1 MEDSDV
7 YEITLNLDVYLKIH
21 NENVLKKKEQDKDT
35 EYVLLRDISY
45 GMIIP
50 EI

>member
-21 NENVLKKKEQDKDT
+21 NENILKKTEQDK
-35 EYVLLRDISY
+35 I
-45 GMIIP
+45 
-50 EI
+50 

>member
-21 NENVLKKKEQDKDT
+21 NENILKKKEQDKQK
-35 EYVLLRDISY
+35 YIFGVDITAKNQHVK
-45 GMIIP
+45 
-50 EI
+50 

>member
-21 NENVLKKKEQDKDT
+21 NENILKKRSKIK
-35 EYVLLRDISY
+35 YKFGVDITAKNQHVK
-45 GMIIP
+45 
-50 EI
+50 